1 MPTNECQV
9 AGNFTDKEGGTEMRV
24 WIEQDYCTGDAL
36 CADLCPDVFEM
47 GDDGLAHVKGQSA
60 GVEDGLLAV
69 LVPEGLEDDVR
80 DAEAQCAGECI
91 HVGT

>member
-1 MPTNECQV
+1 
-9 AGNFTDKEGGTEMRV
+9 MRV
-24 WIEQDYCTGDAL
+24 WIEEDFCTGDGL

-60 GVEDGLLAV
+60 EAEDGLGAV
-69 LVPEGLEDDVR
+69 LVPDDLEEAVR

-91 HVGT
+91 HVGP